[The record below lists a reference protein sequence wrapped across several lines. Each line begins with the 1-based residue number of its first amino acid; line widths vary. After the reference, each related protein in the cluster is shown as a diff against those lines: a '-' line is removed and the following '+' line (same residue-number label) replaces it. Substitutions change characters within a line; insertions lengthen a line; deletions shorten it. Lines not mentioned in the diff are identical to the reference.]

1 MSTATESDDELLASL
16 EPGSFAVF
24 YRRHVEDLVAF
35 FMRRTRNAELAADL
49 TAETFAAAL
58 VARARFDPGRG
69 SASAWLFGIALNKLA
84 RVERREAAERR
95 ARRRLGME
103 WIELTDADIE
113 RIDALG
119 SGERARVLLE
129 RFSPEQRDAIRAHVI
144 DEPAVRRDRA
154 LAGDLRGGRAQARQ
168 PRPGRRPPAN
178 GTTRMS
184 DDFFIRLERQLEAAE
199 LRELNRAPALRRIVS
214 ARRLLSVPLAAAAA
228 VGVVVVVLAVL
239 GAIDKN
245 DADRRPQPVGT
256 VPAPSMEVVADAT
269 GVERGMRFGL
279 DGRVLTV
286 QLLPPVRNQTF
297 ETVSGARISAT
308 CGANVA
314 APPGDPR
321 RETTLTRRWPAGQTS
336 MSYRFPRD
344 VSRWCRLEDQS
355 GSTLAFVRFPGPGV
369 PPGARELITETAN
382 NWARL
387 FASSAQACNDYT
399 GRTACE
405 QVKCQRVGGTPI
417 EGCRPFP
424 QFAARFRDATVQ
436 RIAISGDRAAATFS
450 NAAGVELETVQ
461 LRRTATGEWLID
473 RLGQIGAVGSTN

>member
-1 MSTATESDDELLASL
+1 MSTATESDEGLWASL
-16 EPGSFAVF
+16 ERVSFAFF
-24 YRRHVEDLVAF
+24 YTRHVEDLVAF
-35 FMRRTRNAELAADL
+35 FMRRPRDAGLAADL

-84 RVERREAAERR
+84 RVERREVGERR

-184 DDFFIRLERQLEAAE
+184 DDFFIRLERQLQAAE
-199 LRELNRAPALRRIVS
+199 LRELNRAPALRRLVS
-214 ARRLLSVPLAAAAA
+214 PRRLLSVPLAAAAA

-256 VPAPSMEVVADAT
+256 VPAPRMDVVVTD
-269 GVERGMRFGL
+269 VEHGMRFGL

-286 QLLPPVRNQTF
+286 QLLPDIPDASY

-308 CGANVA
+308 CGT

-321 RETTLTRRWPAGQTS
+321 R
-336 MSYRFPRD
+336 
-344 VSRWCRLEDQS
+344 
-355 GSTLAFVRFPGPGV
+355 
-369 PPGARELITETAN
+369 
-382 NWARL
+382 
-387 FASSAQACNDYT
+387 
-399 GRTACE
+399 
-405 QVKCQRVGGTPI
+405 
-417 EGCRPFP
+417 
-424 QFAARFRDATVQ
+424 
-436 RIAISGDRAAATFS
+436 
-450 NAAGVELETVQ
+450 
-461 LRRTATGEWLID
+461 
-473 RLGQIGAVGSTN
+473 